1 MRFIVRIIQYILVF
15 NKKQDKADRQGLPY
29 FFFRS
34 SSLLF
39 SFFVCIPLSFGQF
52 ISSVEKT
59 WRYSPQDSIL
69 ISEKESFRSSSG
81 LIYKKNE
88 FQYSLSGKLEKEYNF
103 ELDTVLWKVEENII
117 KHKNGDT
124 EIEQY
129 RTFYESYDSVS
140 ALQKIKYRQY
150 FDINGE
156 MMKEDTLIYKN
167 GNLIQ
172 SCTYD
177 YRGNTSKFCRFILYN
192 NKGLIKKDKTYQY
205 YTTVSIKGK
214 AFEKKDLKINQ
225 SYFYT
230 SFGQIKKI
238 KAKRNSKNVIELYR
252 YDKSQLKA
260 EEIIKTIKINKNK
273 KNKKTEKEAKKPG
286 KELSTVYRKFK
297 NGLLESE
304 IWEENKTKKKE
315 IIWCRDSLDRTTSY
329 QVMGQ
334 KNTEERKK
342 WTYLENSN
350 IRVIQEI
357 LDEKGIVKSCIEE
370 DLDKKGFTLEK
381 RWLNGGVLFKK
392 TVYSFD
398 DQGRY
403 SQVSNYFI
411 RPDGKN
417 FLFERTNYQYQ

>member
-1 MRFIVRIIQYILVF
+1 MRSIIRIIQYILVF

-167 GNLIQ
+167 GKLIQ

-225 SYFYT
+225 SFFYT

-286 KELSTVYRKFK
+286 KELSKVFRKFK

-304 IWEENKTKKKE
+304 IWEENKIKKKE

-357 LDEKGIVKSCIEE
+357 LDEKGTVKSCIEE

>member
-1 MRFIVRIIQYILVF
+1 MRFTIRIIQYILVF

-59 WRYSPQDSIL
+59 WRYSPQDSII

-129 RTFYESYDSVS
+129 RTFYESYDSIS

-167 GNLIQ
+167 ANLIQ

-286 KELSTVYRKFK
+286 KELSKVFRKFK

-334 KNTEERKK
+334 KNIEERKK

-350 IRVIQEI
+350 IRVIQET
-357 LDEKGIVKSCIEE
+357 LDEKGTVKSCIEE

-381 RWLNGGVLFKK
+381 RWLNAGVLFKK

-403 SQVSNYFI
+403 SQVSTYFI